1 VTICGTG
8 SFCGRVEHCFTI
20 GGQTQPSYTVQFDT
34 NGGTAIADK
43 TDVKWTNR
51 VLENIESPKRPGYYF
66 AGWMC
71 GETAVHAATTYADLA
86 GDESVRSVTLT
97 ALWEATGYPWGEIR
111 IDERNAWQ
119 RFLNLISFGLFFR
132 EEKTVT
138 ITAGDASGED
148 VEVEYF
154 IGDKMYFVGSWEGN
168 TFAPYTG
175 PIGINADGK
184 YAVYVKI
191 TNASGKVTYLS
202 SDGFVIDTTAP
213 VIQGVEAGKVYCDE
227 VTATIVEENIDT
239 VTVGGEPVTLDE
251 NKRLVIPPAN
261 GDVTIAVTDK
271 LGHRCMTD
279 TISTLTPTSAATAV
293 LRLRRI

>member
-1 VTICGTG
+1 
-8 SFCGRVEHCFTI
+8 
-20 GGQTQPSYTVQFDT
+20 
-34 NGGTAIADK
+34 
-43 TDVKWTNR
+43 
-51 VLENIESPKRPGYYF
+51 
-66 AGWMC
+66 M
-71 GETAVHAATTYADLA
+71 
-86 GDESVRSVTLT
+86 
-97 ALWEATGYPWGEIR
+97 
-111 IDERNAWQ
+111 
-119 RFLNLISFGLFFR
+119 
-132 EEKTVT
+132 T

-175 PIGINADGK
+175 PIGIDADGK

-191 TNASGKVTYLS
+191 TNASGKITYLS

-251 NKRLVIPPAN
+251 NNRFVIPPAN
-261 GDVTIAVTDK
+261 GPVTVVVTDK
-271 LGHRCMTD
+271 LGYRAEVTIDVYKRQITD
-279 TISTLTPTSAATAV
+279 SGTANLLWLSRFFRIILQFVLEFAA
-293 LRLRRI
+293 IPCYSIIN